1 MLEPVIVVV
10 LAENGRSEEKREN
23 IINQKVV
30 WQKNPLKTENTGRS
44 NKIDGHNGY

>member
-1 MLEPVIVVV
+1 MNAGTCYSSGIV
-10 LAENGRSEEKREN
+10 LKSEEKRET